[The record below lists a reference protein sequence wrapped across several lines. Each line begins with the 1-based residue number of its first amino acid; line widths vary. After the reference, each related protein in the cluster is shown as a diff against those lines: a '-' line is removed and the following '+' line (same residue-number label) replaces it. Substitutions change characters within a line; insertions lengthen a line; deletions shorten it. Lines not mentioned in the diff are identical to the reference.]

1 MAWNFVESLKA
12 SRTAMRLGA
21 DVVTKRSIPNL
32 YTIPDC
38 PITRSV
44 IEDGKRDG
52 FDVDRERLQGDLGQI
67 GLYFK
72 NAVDKLGLEG

>member
-1 MAWNFVESLKA
+1 MLWNFIESLRA

-21 DVVTKRSIPNL
+21 DVALKRSIPNF
-32 YTIPDC
+32 YAVPEC
-38 PITRSV
+38 PVTQDV
-44 IEDGKRDG
+44 IEDSRRDG

-72 NAVDKLGLEG
+72 NAVKKLGLEE